1 MTLVRL
7 LTRSEAEKIVSGLVT
22 TATEDGGAPL
32 TVGVAGSDGVLIA
45 LQRMDGAPT
54 LGLNIVLAKLHTA
67 VAGRKD
73 TIERHGKGIN
83 PADYND
89 PLITTFGGGV
99 VLRYD
104 GGHIIGA
111 IAVSGRTPEE
121 DHQLSD
127 GARRA
132 FESGQLG

>member
-7 LTRSEAEKIVSGLVT
+7 LTRAEAETIVSGLVA
-22 TATEDGGAPL
+22 TAIKDGGAPL
-32 TVGVAGSDGVLIA
+32 TVGVAGSDGVMIA

-54 LGLNIVLAKLHTA
+54 LGVNMVVAKLHTA
-67 VAGRKD
+67 VVGRKD

-99 VLRYD
+99 VLRHD
-104 GGHIIGA
+104 GQVIGA

-121 DHQLSD
+121 DHQLCD

-132 FESGQLG
+132 FGSGQPG